1 MTEEVIYCKHCGEQ
15 FAEKWSLMNYRKE
28 KHPDAVAVCQNY
40 LENKCKFSS
49 KECWWNHD
57 SRRTKSEM
65 CCFNCQRT
73 FKTKSEMMQH
83 RKQEHKSI
91 VKMCSNFQQN
101 SCRWST
107 SYCWFLHE
115 EEKMDMEYSLNE
127 KANEIK
133 ENKTQNKQTDK
144 IGENLKSV
152 FQKDNKLPI
161 IKRKKSAFIEK
172 I

>member
-15 FAEKWSLMNYRKE
+15 FAEKWSLMNHRKE

-161 IKRKKSAFIEK
+161 IK
-172 I
+172 